1 MKLFPRR
8 LYGKGRRFAVA
19 GRVEYRHVEQ
29 DELLGSTDDGGM
41 HSRCVTDCSCS
52 LRRSQRRQMR
62 SPTPA

>member
-41 HSRCVTDCSCS
+41 AFEVRDRCSCS
-52 LRRSQRRQMR
+52 LRRSQRRQTR
-62 SPTPA
+62 SSAPA